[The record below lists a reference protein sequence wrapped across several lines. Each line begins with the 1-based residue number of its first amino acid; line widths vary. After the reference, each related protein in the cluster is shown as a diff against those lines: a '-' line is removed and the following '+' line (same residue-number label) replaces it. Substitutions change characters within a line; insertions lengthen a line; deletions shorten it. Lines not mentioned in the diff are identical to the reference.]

1 MLHSQLPLLCL
12 VFLSARFL
20 YSLQITLPLSRL
32 FHLQTLPFL
41 NLHSYQMFLHQCCR
55 YSYNTDI
62 LPNFLVFLSPLTY
75 YHFQILA
82 SPSFLNFSIILRP
95 TILCTLQMQLRQYLA
110 HCLVFLY
117 SLKHHSLQMH
127 ILQFFQDFPIILLFL
142 VNCNTQKQNSE
153 SLLHCLEQQS
163 LSD

>member
-1 MLHSQLPLLCL
+1 MLHSQLLLRYL
-12 VFLSARFL
+12 VLLSARFL
-20 YSLQITLPLSRL
+20 YSLQITLPLSLL

-62 LPNFLVFLSPLTY
+62 LPNFLVSLSPLTY

-95 TILCTLQMQLRQYLA
+95 TILCTLQMQLRQYLS
-110 HCLVFLY
+110 HYPV
-117 SLKHHSLQMH
+117 
-127 ILQFFQDFPIILLFL
+127 
-142 VNCNTQKQNSE
+142 
-153 SLLHCLEQQS
+153 S
-163 LSD
+163 LSSSMTYMTQTYMHSYM

>member
-1 MLHSQLPLLCL
+1 MLHSQLPLRYL

-20 YSLQITLPLSRL
+20 YSLQITLPLSLL
-32 FHLQTLPFL
+32 FPLQTLPFL

-62 LPNFLVFLSPLTY
+62 LPNFLVSLSPLTY

-95 TILCTLQMQLRQYLA
+95 TILCTLQMQLRQYLS
-110 HCLVFLY
+110 HYPV
-117 SLKHHSLQMH
+117 
-127 ILQFFQDFPIILLFL
+127 
-142 VNCNTQKQNSE
+142 
-153 SLLHCLEQQS
+153 S
-163 LSD
+163 LSSSMTYMTQTYMHSYM

>member
-1 MLHSQLPLLCL
+1 MLHSQLPLRYL
-12 VFLSARFL
+12 VLLSARFL

-82 SPSFLNFSIILRP
+82 SPSFLNFSTILRL
-95 TILCTLQMQLRQYLA
+95 TIFCTLQMQLRQYLS
-110 HCLVFLY
+110 HYPV
-117 SLKHHSLQMH
+117 
-127 ILQFFQDFPIILLFL
+127 
-142 VNCNTQKQNSE
+142 
-153 SLLHCLEQQS
+153 S
-163 LSD
+163 LSSSTTYMTQTYMHSYM